1 MIAKSKHSRVLC
13 RSVNDEGKKSFMTLT
28 TGQRN
33 ERRDEEERATPP
45 KVIAPIILLFA
56 ARPQVI
62 APIINFF
69 TRHLK
74 VIICD

>member
-1 MIAKSKHSRVLC
+1 MGNTRVLC
-13 RSVNDEGKKSFMTLT
+13 LSVNDEGKKSFITST

-33 ERRDEEERATPP
+33 ERRDEEERATAP
-45 KVIAPIILLFA
+45 KVIATIILLFA